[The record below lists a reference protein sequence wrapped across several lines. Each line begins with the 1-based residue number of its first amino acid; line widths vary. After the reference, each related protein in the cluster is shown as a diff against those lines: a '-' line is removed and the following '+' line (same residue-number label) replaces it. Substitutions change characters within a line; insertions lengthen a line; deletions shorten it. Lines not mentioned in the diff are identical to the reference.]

1 VKRPRRRPVADDVS
15 PAVRG
20 LYTKIDAEQTFEDG
34 ECIVSEG
41 SLGRAMYIVAEGRV
55 RIVKSFGGGDV
66 TLGYIERGDFF
77 GEMSLLESLPRYAG
91 AFAVGPTRV
100 VIIEPGSLMLRIRH
114 DPSLAVEMM
123 QRLSGRLR
131 LANSRLMQLLDEKED
146 DSTPPIWEAF
156 DEERS
161 RDAD

>member
-1 VKRPRRRPVADDVS
+1 VKLPRRRSFADDVS

-20 LYTKIDAEQTFEDG
+20 LSKRIDAEQTFDDG

-41 SLGRAMYIVAEGRV
+41 SPGRAMYIVAEGRV

-100 VIIEPGSLMLRIRH
+100 VMIEPGSLMLRIRH
-114 DPSLAVEMM
+114 DPSLAIEMM

-131 LANSRLMQLLDEKED
+131 LANSRLVQILDENGD
-146 DSTPPIWEAF
+146 ASVPPIWEAF

-161 RDAD
+161 DDVD